1 MLRIGVMVSGGG
13 TNLQAII
20 DGISKGTITNTE
32 IAIVVSNNKKA
43 YALERAK
50 QAGIEA
56 VCISPKDYEN
66 REQFNQALTD
76 FLDSRRLDLIVVCF
90 RYFVGRLQNHLRP
103 LSVCRGKKCVIERF
117 CKPASVVFVG
127 AGHFLEIG
135 PKRFCGGGVAR
146 VVGYRENV
154 DESLVCSVRIAVVE
168 GMSES

>member
-1 MLRIGVMVSGGG
+1 MASL
-13 TNLQAII
+13 
-20 DGISKGTITNTE
+20 
-32 IAIVVSNNKKA
+32 VVSESLQYLGKHKGRFHFCIAQPVPFRIFASLVGYLFRLLKVAAFEQKA
-43 YALERAK
+43 CRSV
-50 QAGIEA
+50 EA
-56 VCISPKDYEN
+56 DVFEPEN
-66 REQFNQALTD
+66 
-76 FLDSRRLDLIVVCF
+76 VVCF